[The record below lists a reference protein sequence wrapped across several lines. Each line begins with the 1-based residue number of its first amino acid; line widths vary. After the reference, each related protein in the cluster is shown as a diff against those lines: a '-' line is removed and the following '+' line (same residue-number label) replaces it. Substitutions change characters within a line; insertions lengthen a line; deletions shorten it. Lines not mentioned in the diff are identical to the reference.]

1 MTWDYYDIKKIEIK
15 KEDTY
20 GMSMTVK
27 VEMERDGEFILPEEI
42 YGERY
47 ERELH
52 SMVQDVLQELVGK
65 AFYSTVE
72 DEEGE
77 VTITAEVESVS
88 ENR

>member
-1 MTWDYYDIKKIEIK
+1 MTWDYYDIKKVEIK
-15 KEDTY
+15 KEDKY
-20 GMSMTVK
+20 AMAMTVK
-27 VEMERDGEFILPEEI
+27 VEMERDGEFILPDDV
-42 YGERY
+42 YGARY

-52 SMVQDVLQELVGK
+52 SIVEDILQELVGK
-65 AFYSTVE
+65 AFSSTVE